1 MVPSP
6 PATMSNPSRHSRA
19 ASSASSLLPV
29 STQSASKLPSS
40 ARNRP
45 TSLLPPPEDGLQITR
60 ALAFE
65 VSILL
70 VLHSS
75 HVRMSLPRT
84 ALEVWWEP
92 LRSSLLERVLRLDS
106 EELDN
111 RQPYL
116 APSFTVE
123 SYHGLV
129 PVAGDVTHL
138 ASTHGRLDPL
148 PGGEVLQE
156 GLPQSGDVG
165 QRERATEVGALVPP
179 VGDEDARDA
188 VEVCPGDLGDQ
199 ARPNHLPDELALE
212 LRVLLAAPGQYTHHP
227 RVSPPDRL
235 FDGQPVHPTL
245 VDVRVEP
252 LLLPQPRDAQPI
264 LPLATDFFHVRIIPR
279 NPKFTLPN
287 FLQTRVFRGE
297 DGHRLW
303 ETVNLLGWA
312 ASRRSLVDSRG
323 FLEQLKRAVIGHPA
337 LVHPFLE
344 RFGEGDVSEEGVRTF
359 AIQYY
364 RHVRVSRLYLAAL
377 ISNCGHDE
385 KLQLALAEILF
396 DEYGHLNPDE
406 THPALYRRFLTALD
420 ITEEEWENPPTI
432 PEVQLYISA
441 HRELTRDPDIRLGL
455 GAMGPASEWPVPPIY
470 VRLTEGLKKAV
481 ELSDDALEIFTSHVT
496 MDVTHAR
503 IMMDAAA
510 PYAEDEESQQKVR
523 EGAMRSLD
531 ARSVMLDGLHKA
543 VYGETAPLAGD
554 ASVRAAR
561 P

>member
-1 MVPSP
+1 M
-6 PATMSNPSRHSRA
+6 
-19 ASSASSLLPV
+19 
-29 STQSASKLPSS
+29 
-40 ARNRP
+40 
-45 TSLLPPPEDGLQITR
+45 
-60 ALAFE
+60 
-65 VSILL
+65 
-70 VLHSS
+70 
-75 HVRMSLPRT
+75 
-84 ALEVWWEP
+84 
-92 LRSSLLERVLRLDS
+92 
-106 EELDN
+106 
-111 RQPYL
+111 
-116 APSFTVE
+116 
-123 SYHGLV
+123 
-129 PVAGDVTHL
+129 
-138 ASTHGRLDPL
+138 
-148 PGGEVLQE
+148 
-156 GLPQSGDVG
+156 
-165 QRERATEVGALVPP
+165 
-179 VGDEDARDA
+179 
-188 VEVCPGDLGDQ
+188 
-199 ARPNHLPDELALE
+199 
-212 LRVLLAAPGQYTHHP
+212 
-227 RVSPPDRL
+227 
-235 FDGQPVHPTL
+235 
-245 VDVRVEP
+245 
-252 LLLPQPRDAQPI
+252 
-264 LPLATDFFHVRIIPR
+264 
-279 NPKFTLPN
+279 
-287 FLQTRVFRGE
+287 
-297 DGHRLW
+297 
-303 ETVNLLGWA
+303 
-312 ASRRSLVDSRG
+312 
-323 FLEQLKRAVIGHPA
+323 EQLKREVIGHPA

-420 ITEEEWENPPTI
+420 ITEEEWEDPPTI

-481 ELSDDALEIFTSHVT
+481 ELSEEALEIFTSHVT

-554 ASVRAAR
+554 ASVRVAR

>member
-1 MVPSP
+1 M
-6 PATMSNPSRHSRA
+6 
-19 ASSASSLLPV
+19 
-29 STQSASKLPSS
+29 
-40 ARNRP
+40 
-45 TSLLPPPEDGLQITR
+45 
-60 ALAFE
+60 
-65 VSILL
+65 
-70 VLHSS
+70 
-75 HVRMSLPRT
+75 
-84 ALEVWWEP
+84 
-92 LRSSLLERVLRLDS
+92 
-106 EELDN
+106 
-111 RQPYL
+111 
-116 APSFTVE
+116 
-123 SYHGLV
+123 
-129 PVAGDVTHL
+129 
-138 ASTHGRLDPL
+138 
-148 PGGEVLQE
+148 
-156 GLPQSGDVG
+156 
-165 QRERATEVGALVPP
+165 
-179 VGDEDARDA
+179 
-188 VEVCPGDLGDQ
+188 
-199 ARPNHLPDELALE
+199 
-212 LRVLLAAPGQYTHHP
+212 
-227 RVSPPDRL
+227 
-235 FDGQPVHPTL
+235 
-245 VDVRVEP
+245 
-252 LLLPQPRDAQPI
+252 
-264 LPLATDFFHVRIIPR
+264 
-279 NPKFTLPN
+279 
-287 FLQTRVFRGE
+287 
-297 DGHRLW
+297 
-303 ETVNLLGWA
+303 
-312 ASRRSLVDSRG
+312 DSRG
-323 FLEQLKRAVIGHPA
+323 FLEQLKREVIGHPA

-420 ITEEEWENPPTI
+420 ITEEEWEEPPTI

-481 ELSDDALEIFTSHVT
+481 ELSDEALEIFTSHVT

-531 ARSVMLDGLHKA
+531 ARSVMLDGFHKA
-543 VYGETAPLAGD
+543 VYGETAPLADD